1 MVLPMLT
8 EFRLLKLRSGNTEF
22 TNSEYKIRG
31 VTSTGGERIKLR
43 GNGRNG
49 MGSQRLT
56 EVNKKNEWKG
66 EKAMPNLK
74 LRYLMV
80 ALT

>member
-1 MVLPMLT
+1 M
-8 EFRLLKLRSGNTEF
+8 EGKGR
-22 TNSEYKIRG
+22 
-31 VTSTGGERIKLR
+31 KLR

-66 EKAMPNLK
+66 GNGNA
-74 LRYLMV
+74 
-80 ALT
+80 

>member
-1 MVLPMLT
+1 MLT
-8 EFRLLKLRSGNTEF
+8 KFRLLQLRSGNTEF
-22 TNSEYKIRG
+22 TDSEYKIRG
-31 VTSTGGERIKLR
+31 VTSMEGKGRKLR

-66 EKAMPNLK
+66 GNGNA
-74 LRYLMV
+74 
-80 ALT
+80 

>member
-1 MVLPMLT
+1 MLT

-22 TNSEYKIRG
+22 TDSEYKIRG
-31 VTSTGGERIKLR
+31 VTSMKGKGRKLR

-66 EKAMPNLK
+66 GNGNA
-74 LRYLMV
+74 
-80 ALT
+80 

>member
-1 MVLPMLT
+1 MLT
-8 EFRLLKLRSGNTEF
+8 KFRLLKLRSGNTEF
-22 TNSEYKIRG
+22 TDSGYKIRG
-31 VTSTGGERIKLR
+31 VTSTGDEGRKLR

-49 MGSQRLT
+49 MESQRLT
-56 EVNKKNEWKG
+56 ELNKKNEWKG
-66 EKAMPNLK
+66 GMAIPNLK